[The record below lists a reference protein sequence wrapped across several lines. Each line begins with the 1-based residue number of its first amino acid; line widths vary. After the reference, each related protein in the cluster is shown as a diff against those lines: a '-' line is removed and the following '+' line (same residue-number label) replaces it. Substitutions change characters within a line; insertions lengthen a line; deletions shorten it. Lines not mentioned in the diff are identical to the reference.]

1 MADSNEEDMPP
12 LEPIYTDFSPFVKL
26 LQHVQP
32 STDPADQPQHA
43 KDKTGAPRP
52 WVSEQ
57 VDNSFAETQSVAAT
71 GSWVDGDF
79 GECVSRVEKLLARQ
93 TPPPWVNDS
102 SHENTHSLSP
112 QLRPADE
119 QTGGYPRQRPT
130 AAELAAQANTA
141 DEGGWLIFDPNLK
154 EEVSL
159 KHAAEEFLAMYPPS
173 RVREVKGSAIHWI
186 SAKAPRVRNYMK
198 RKCDDGKIK
207 YQGEDVDGLCEA
219 FEDLVQSGRPVT
231 FEKIKQIAVDNR
243 CLVGKWL
250 VWKKTGVHTDLTWER
265 IFQAT
270 ITGHLGVSTKVSS
283 ALTVGG
289 IDGPRHVF
297 CVYSRDFTD
306 KVEVMELEARLRKLG
321 IRCQLTYKPDAFSY
335 LGVYRGNEWGL
346 KPTIYTSEFDVR
358 KNRSIIT
365 STYE

>member
-1 MADSNEEDMPP
+1 MANSNEEDILP
-12 LEPIYTDFSPFVKL
+12 LEPVYTDSSPFVNL

-32 STDPADQPQHA
+32 STDPADQPQPT
-43 KDKTGAPRP
+43 KKKTGAPQP

-57 VDNSFAETQSVAAT
+57 LVNGFAEARSVAAT

-79 GECVSRVEKLLARQ
+79 GECISRVEKLLAGQ

-102 SHENTHSLSP
+102 PHESKHSLSL

-119 QTGGYPRQRPT
+119 QASRYPGQQLT
-130 AAELAAQANTA
+130 ATELAAQANVTNKA
-141 DEGGWLIFDPNLK
+141 GWLIFDPNPK
-154 EEVSL
+154 QEVSL

-173 RVREVKGSAIHWI
+173 RVREVKGSPIHWI
-186 SAKAPRVRNYMK
+186 SARAPIVRNYTF
-198 RKCDDGKIK
+198 RLCDDGKIK
-207 YQGEDVDGLCEA
+207 YQGRDIDGLCEA

-250 VWKKTGVHTDLTWER
+250 LYKKTGVHADLTWER

-270 ITGHLGVSTKVSS
+270 ITGHLGISAKVSS
-283 ALTVGG
+283 APTVG
-289 IDGPRHVF
+289 DFNGPRHVV
-297 CVYSRDFTD
+297 CVYSQDFTD
-306 KVEVMELEARLRKLG
+306 KVDVMELEARLRKLG

-335 LGVYRGNEWGL
+335 MGLYRGNEWGL
-346 KPTIYTSEFDVR
+346 KPTIYTSEFEVR
-358 KNRSIIT
+358 QNRSIIT